1 MISMYAGFGRI
12 RPCYEVTHA
21 PQVVALQGGWK
32 QLGQK
37 SVLGA
42 IPTTDAPTNDPT
54 RASAQERCP

>member
-1 MISMYAGFGRI
+1 MISIYVDCGRV
-12 RPCYEVTHA
+12 RPWFEVTHA